1 MNIPDHKK
9 YSSHGEGSFQITDLK
24 TVGENVVIEKHVL
37 VFHPE
42 NISLGNNVYIGH
54 STILKGYYK
63 NELII
68 GDNTWIGQ
76 GCFFHSAGGIVI
88 GRTVG
93 IGPKVNILTSY
104 HKDENPEVP
113 VMVNELVF
121 SPVIIG
127 DGCDLGVGSTILP
140 GIRVGEGSIIG
151 AASVV
156 THDVDP
162 YTVVAGNPAKVI
174 RKRR

>member
-1 MNIPDHKK
+1 MNISDHKK
-9 YSSHGEGSFQITDLK
+9 YSSHGDGGFKITDFK
-24 TVGENVVIEKHVL
+24 KVGDNVVIEKHVL

-104 HKDENPEVP
+104 HKDESPEVP
-113 VMVNELVF
+113 VMVNELLF

-140 GIRVGEGSIIG
+140 GIRVGEGSIVG